1 MVVLPNVYLSDIKVV
16 LDWYKAYREGCIPA
30 ELTEKFE
37 NVQARMEKDLYE
49 RLKGLTKMPSCFEN

>member
-16 LDWYKAYREGCIPA
+16 LDWYKAYREGCIPV